1 MLSAVMKEMKRNNY
15 KVFNYQH
22 PRDYNLN
29 IVGIRSKNQTVNEFN
44 DYIGAFYETEDGKW
58 RSKFWKATTDPGT
71 YYLLNPMNV
80 TGTAVL
86 VPNQYRSSFKV
97 GYHQGRYKALVQCK
111 SVDVYRDNNRDSNL
125 DFDRSSIERGMF
137 GINIHRASTN
147 TKRVDKWSAGC
158 QVFANLKDF
167 NEFMQLVE
175 ASSRVWGSRF
185 TYTLLD
191 GKEMG
196 I

>member
-1 MLSAVMKEMKRNNY
+1 MKRNNY